1 MDILSSIGGV
11 LPGRRGP
18 VVAVLRMT
26 GMIGGLGPLRTGLN
40 LAGQAGAI
48 ERAFNLRG
56 LKAVALAINS
66 PGGSPVQSS
75 LIHRRIRALAEEK
88 KVPVLAFAEDV
99 AASGGYWVALAA
111 QGCSTLIT

>member
-1 MDILSSIGGV
+1 
-11 LPGRRGP
+11 
-18 VVAVLRMT
+18 MT